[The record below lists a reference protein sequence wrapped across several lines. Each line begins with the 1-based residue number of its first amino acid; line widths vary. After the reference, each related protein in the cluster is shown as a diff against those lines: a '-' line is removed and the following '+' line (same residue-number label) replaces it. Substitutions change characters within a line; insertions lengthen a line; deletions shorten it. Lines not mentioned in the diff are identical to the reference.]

1 MMRPVALWMAL
12 RYLRTQ
18 RASQFSSLVG
28 FASVLGVALGVAALI
43 VVLSVMNGFEN
54 ELRARLV
61 TISGHGAVLTGRQGS
76 GQGSGQGSDWR
87 ELRDELAAWPGVV
100 GAEPYVE
107 LEAML
112 ANGGE
117 LAGVV
122 IEGIDPH
129 RDAAFAGQRAAI
141 FGAGL
146 SDLRPGSFRALLGR
160 ALALRLGLAPGDQV
174 RVMVPVRDANGRV
187 VSRLREITV
196 AGIFEIGVRDHDSV
210 RVLLSLADAAQL
222 AGLGENVSGIRL
234 QMADIFAAPDV
245 LQRWTASRTAA
256 GHAVFSTTDWTRD
269 NASYFRAVRIEKVM
283 MTLLLSL
290 IVAVAAFNIVATLV
304 MIVTDK
310 RPGIAILRTLG
321 FSRRA
326 VIATF
331 ALQGLLIGWMGVIA
345 GVLSGSLLARNIAAV
360 VPALEKSFG
369 FQFMPADV
377 YYLTSLPVDLQADD
391 LLWVSAIALLMT
403 AVATIYPALR
413 AASVDP
419 AEVLRYE

>member
-1 MMRPVALWMAL
+1 MSL
-12 RYLRTQ
+12 RYLRAR
-18 RASQFSSLVG
+18 RANQFAWLVG

-54 ELRARLV
+54 ELRGRLV
-61 TISGHGAVLTGRQGS
+61 TITGHAAVLTG
-76 GQGSGQGSDWR
+76 GQGDDWR
-87 ELRDELAAWPGVV
+87 ELRDELGAWPGIV
-100 GAEPYVE
+100 AAAPYVE
-107 LEAML
+107 IQAML

-122 IEGIDPH
+122 IEGIDPQS
-129 RDAAFAGQRAAI
+129 DAAFADQRASI
-141 FGAGL
+141 FGPGL
-146 SDLRPGSFRALLGR
+146 GELRPGSFQALLGR
-160 ALALRLGLAPGDQV
+160 ALALRLGLAPGDRA

-196 AGIFEIGVRDHDSV
+196 AGVFEIGVRDHDSV
-210 RVLLSLADAAQL
+210 RVLLSLADAAGL
-222 AGLGENVSGIRL
+222 AGLGDNVTGVRL
-234 QMADIFAAPDV
+234 QMADIFAAPDI
-245 LQRWTASRTAA
+245 LQRWTASRAAA
-256 GHAVFSTTDWTRD
+256 GHAALATTDWTRD

-321 FSRRA
+321 FSRR
-326 VIATF
+326 VIIATF
-331 ALQGLLIGWMGVIA
+331 ALQGLLIGWVGVIA

-360 VPALEKSFG
+360 VPALEKFFG
-369 FQFMPADV
+369 FEFMPADV

-391 LLWVSAIALLMT
+391 ILWVSTIALLMT
-403 AVATIYPALR
+403 ACATIYPALR

>member
-1 MMRPVALWMAL
+1 MRPVALWMAL
-12 RYLRTQ
+12 RHLRTR
-18 RASQFSSLVG
+18 RANQFASLVG

-61 TISGHGAVLTGRQGS
+61 TITGHGAVLTG
-76 GQGSGQGSDWR
+76 GQGNDWR
-87 ELRDELAAWPGVV
+87 ELRDELGAWPGIIA
-100 GAEPYVE
+100 AEPYVE

-122 IEGIDPH
+122 IEGIDPAQ
-129 RDAAFAGQRAAI
+129 DGASADQRSAI

-146 SDLRPGSFRALLGR
+146 DELRPGSFQALLGR
-160 ALALRLGLAPGDQV
+160 ALALRLGLSPGDRV

-187 VSRLREITV
+187 ASRLREITV
-196 AGIFEIGVRDHDSV
+196 AGLFEIGVRDHDSV

-222 AGLGENVSGIRL
+222 AGLGDNVTGIRL
-234 QMADIFAAPDV
+234 QMADIFAAPEV
-245 LQRWTASRTAA
+245 LQRWTASRATAGRTA
-256 GHAVFSTTDWTRD
+256 PVTTDWTRD

-283 MTLLLSL
+283 MSLLLSL
-290 IVAVAAFNIVATLV
+290 IIAVAAFNIVATLV

-321 FSRRA
+321 FSRR
-326 VIATF
+326 VIIATF
-331 ALQGLLIGWMGVIA
+331 ALQGLLIGWVGVVA
-345 GVLSGSLLARNIAAV
+345 GILSGSLLARNIAAV
-360 VPALEKSFG
+360 VPALEKYFD
-369 FQFMPADV
+369 FEFMPADV

-403 AVATIYPALR
+403 ACATIYPALR

>member
-1 MMRPVALWMAL
+1 MAL

-18 RASQFSSLVG
+18 RANQFASLVG
-28 FASVLGVALGVAALI
+28 VASVLGVALGVAALI

-54 ELRARLV
+54 ELRSRLV
-61 TISGHGAVLTGRQGS
+61 TITGHAAVLTGRQGD
-76 GQGSGQGSDWR
+76 GWR
-87 ELRDELAAWPGVV
+87 ELRDDLGTWPGIV
-100 GAEPYVE
+100 AAAPYVE

-122 IEGIDPH
+122 IEGIDPGQ
-129 RDAAFAGQRAAI
+129 DAAFADQRAAI

-146 SDLRPGSFRALLGR
+146 AELRPGSFHALLGR
-160 ALALRLGLAPGDQV
+160 ALALRLGLATGDRV
-174 RVMVPVRDANGRV
+174 RVMVPVRDADGHL

-196 AGIFEIGVRDHDSV
+196 AGVFEIGVRDHDSV
-210 RVLLSLADAAQL
+210 RVLLNLADAAQL
-222 AGLGENVSGIRL
+222 AGLGDKVTGVRL
-234 QMADIFAAPDV
+234 EMADIFAAPEI
-245 LQRWTASRTAA
+245 LQRWEAHWTAA
-256 GHAVFSTTDWTRD
+256 GGAGFATTDWTRD

-326 VIATF
+326 IIATF
-331 ALQGLLIGWMGVIA
+331 ALQGLLIGWV
-345 GVLSGSLLARNIAAV
+345 GVLAGILAGSLLAKNIASV
-360 VPALEKSFG
+360 VPALENFFG
-369 FQFMPADV
+369 FEFMPADV
-377 YYLTSLPVDLQADD
+377 YYLTSLPVDLQVDD
-391 LLWVSAIALLMT
+391 LFWVSAIALLMT
-403 AVATIYPALR
+403 ALATIYPALR
-413 AASVDP
+413 AASVSP